1 MTGKSLSID
10 NDVFKLI
17 TLTLLFALAVPSL
30 ALISICL
37 HTIRTSERF
46 KRKNST
52 LFLVEI
58 LLIQLIQC
66 VIGMP
71 AYGLEISGVWN
82 EKFRITIVDIFQY
95 VYNFCFYGT
104 FLSAIL
110 ISAERFVVVSWNIF
124 YKNHV
129 TKNRIIGLLI
139 AKNIYILILCAMPLM
154 DFEPHAKPKDELL
167 NQSSNYNEEKIWLTL
182 MLVCNGIIPYMYILY
197 CYYRV
202 VKKIKF
208 TESHTMITNIIIDIT
223 ENDEEEEEV
232 VRIAMTKKL
241 CTVSLILSILYGI
254 VLLPK
259 VVYSILEKF
268 YGYDESMAHEYTSFV
283 ITYISFF
290 TTIFTPSLYLHF
302 LNYFESSSDSGTF
315 NRIL

>member
-1 MTGKSLSID
+1 MTDKSLSID
-10 NDVFKLI
+10 NDVFKLT
-17 TLTLLFALAVPSL
+17 TLTLLFALALPSL
-30 ALISICL
+30 ALIAICL
-37 HTIRTSERF
+37 HTMRTSERF

-52 LFLVEI
+52 ILLVEI
-58 LLIQLIQC
+58 LLIQLILC

-71 AYGLEISGVWN
+71 TYGLEIAGIWN
-82 EKFRITIVDIFQY
+82 EKFRITIVDVFQY

-104 FLSAIL
+104 FVSAVL

-129 TKNRIIGLLI
+129 TKNRIIALLI

-154 DFEPHAKPKDELL
+154 DFEPHAKPTDELL
-167 NQSSNYNEEKIWLTL
+167 NQSSNYNEEKIWLLL
-182 MLVCNGIIPYMYILY
+182 MLVCNGIIPYICILY

-202 VKKIKF
+202 VKKIKL
-208 TESHTMITNIIIDIT
+208 TESHLMITNLMTDIT

-232 VRIAMTKKL
+232 VRIAMAKKL
-241 CTVSLILSILYGI
+241 CSVSLILSILYGI

-259 VVYSILEKF
+259 VVYSILEKC
-268 YGYDESMAHEYTSFV
+268 YGYDESMVHEYTSFG
-283 ITYISFF
+283 ITYLSFF
-290 TTIFTPSLYLHF
+290 TTVFTPSLYLHF